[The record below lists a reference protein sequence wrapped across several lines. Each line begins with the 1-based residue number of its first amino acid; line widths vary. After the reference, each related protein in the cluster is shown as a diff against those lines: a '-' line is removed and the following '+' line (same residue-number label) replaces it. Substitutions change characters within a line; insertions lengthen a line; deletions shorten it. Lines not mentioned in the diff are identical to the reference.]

1 MSSAEETEQLTQLIE
16 RLVVDPSFRAEFRRD
31 PIEISQAYGLGELAD
46 EFRTQGNGIHTLE
59 LRESKS
65 SLAGVVMAIAA
76 EGIGLAEV
84 RGMLGHGPGHA
95 TALKAL
101 KGAGVKTPSGGAA
114 GIAKAAGLHGVPGA
128 HAKAVHAVL
137 PHNAGGAG
145 HAAPGAAAPA
155 GGAAPVRRPPTQLP
169 PAQLPPPQ
177 LPRVAVRRR
186 RHLMLRAVVPR
197 RPYRMPRTVVPHRM
211 LRAVPP
217 RRHQGRAAGAAAATA
232 GPPVSSSGGGGVA
245 SAVDATQ
252 SAGAGGASPGPSP
265 VEAAN
270 AGPAA
275 ATPAAEG
282 AAAAAAAM
290 PGGGST
296 AAAAA
301 QLLASPNLSV
311 PAPARA
317 LLASGSADPRLL
329 SVLSNAVS
337 HHTIVLGDA
346 ESVVDPVHAQAVDI
360 VAVDGQPVGPAN
372 VAARDLITEIA
383 ALDPSVRPNEIG
395 TPWPIES
402 PGFFTDP
409 AQAGRLH
416 LAFVSPA
423 DFQPGAPGAGAG
435 AAAASVGP
443 APATPAAAGAAQA
456 AAASLA
462 QPPAAAG
469 APVADQAAATAGGAG
484 SGGAGAG
491 VADLPTA
498 GGRPMAQGAGGGS
511 AAALA
516 YARSMI
522 GKLPESAGM
531 NLGPQLDKFEA
542 EFGYHGAPWC
552 GIFVGHA
559 LQAAGL
565 KVPHTVASV
574 AVILDLARSGDG
586 PFQKGILPVSA
597 IRPGDLVTFG
607 GTEHVAIVTHVDAA
621 GIHTIAGN
629 TGQSNVSETTYS
641 PSSVTGVVRPKYGMA
656 PHAAMAAA
664 ATAGGA
670 GAGAGA
676 PAAAADVATPAG
688 AAGPAGA
695 AAAQADAPTAQPQ
708 AQPGSAVFKAVER
721 HGRPHR
727 HTVQFM
733 ATVQP
738 SPGSPLFDQQAGG
751 APAAHEAAAPRAAL
765 DQQPAGQGP
774 GVGVAPSGG
783 AISVSSTILTS
794 GQEKFAGRLAELTGL
809 DARVVSAWELA
820 EESGG
825 AAQAR
830 EAAGNFNWLNIGYF
844 DSGAGKIAFDKA
856 FGNPVSAAEQTADF
870 LKGRWGGASPG
881 IRAILNT
888 VGRDPQEQMMAIAN
902 SGWASSH
909 YGGGANLRAT
919 YDELGGLKVT
929 RA

>member
-1 MSSAEETEQLTQLIE
+1 M
-16 RLVVDPSFRAEFRRD
+16 D
-31 PIEISQAYGLGELAD
+31 
-46 EFRTQGNGIHTLE
+46 
-59 LRESKS
+59 
-65 SLAGVVMAIAA
+65 
-76 EGIGLAEV
+76 
-84 RGMLGHGPGHA
+84 
-95 TALKAL
+95 
-101 KGAGVKTPSGGAA
+101 
-114 GIAKAAGLHGVPGA
+114 
-128 HAKAVHAVL
+128 
-137 PHNAGGAG
+137 
-145 HAAPGAAAPA
+145 
-155 GGAAPVRRPPTQLP
+155 
-169 PAQLPPPQ
+169 
-177 LPRVAVRRR
+177 
-186 RHLMLRAVVPR
+186 
-197 RPYRMPRTVVPHRM
+197 
-211 LRAVPP
+211 
-217 RRHQGRAAGAAAATA
+217 
-232 GPPVSSSGGGGVA
+232 
-245 SAVDATQ
+245 
-252 SAGAGGASPGPSP
+252 
-265 VEAAN
+265 AAN
-270 AGPAA
+270 AGPAP
-275 ATPAAEG
+275 ATPAAAG

-296 AAAAA
+296 AAVAA

-311 PAPARA
+311 PASARA
-317 LLASGSADPRLL
+317 LLASGGADPRLL

-360 VAVDGQPVGPAN
+360 VAIDGQPVGPAN

-423 DFQPGAPGAGAG
+423 DYQPGAAGAG

-456 AAASLA
+456 AAAALA
-462 QPPAAAG
+462 GGPAPAG
-469 APVADQAAATAGGAG
+469 APLADQAAATAGGVGA
-484 SGGAGAG
+484 GGAGAG
-491 VADLPTA
+491 GVGAAVADLPTA
-498 GGRPMAQGAGGGS
+498 GGRPMPQGGGGG
-511 AAALA
+511 AAEALA

-542 EFGYHGAPWC
+542 QFGYHGAPWC

-607 GTEHVAIVTHVDAA
+607 GTEHVAIVTHVDAQ

-641 PSSVTGVVRPKYGMA
+641 PSSVTGVVRPKYGVA

-664 ATAGGA
+664 AGVGA
-670 GAGAGA
+670 G
-676 PAAAADVATPAG
+676 TPAG
-688 AAGPAGA
+688 ADGAAAPAGVPGAAAPAGVSDAAAPAGA
-695 AAAQADAPTAQPQ
+695 AAAQAGVPAEVPSSQAQ

-738 SPGSPLFDQQAGG
+738 APGSPLFDQQAAG
-751 APAAHEAAAPRAAL
+751 APGAHDAAAPRAML

-774 GVGVAPSGG
+774 GIGVAPSGG
-783 AISVSSTILTS
+783 SISVSSTILTS
-794 GQEKFAGRLAELTGL
+794 GQEKFAGRLAQLTGL
-809 DARVVSAWELA
+809 DPRVISAWELA

-856 FGNPVSAAEQTADF
+856 FGDPVTAAEQTADF
-870 LKGRWGGASPG
+870 LKGKWGGASSG

-888 VGRDPQEQMMAIAN
+888 VGRDPQEQMSAIAN

-929 RA
+929 RE

>member
-1 MSSAEETEQLTQLIE
+1 
-16 RLVVDPSFRAEFRRD
+16 
-31 PIEISQAYGLGELAD
+31 
-46 EFRTQGNGIHTLE
+46 
-59 LRESKS
+59 
-65 SLAGVVMAIAA
+65 
-76 EGIGLAEV
+76 
-84 RGMLGHGPGHA
+84 
-95 TALKAL
+95 
-101 KGAGVKTPSGGAA
+101 
-114 GIAKAAGLHGVPGA
+114 
-128 HAKAVHAVL
+128 
-137 PHNAGGAG
+137 
-145 HAAPGAAAPA
+145 
-155 GGAAPVRRPPTQLP
+155 
-169 PAQLPPPQ
+169 
-177 LPRVAVRRR
+177 
-186 RHLMLRAVVPR
+186 
-197 RPYRMPRTVVPHRM
+197 
-211 LRAVPP
+211 
-217 RRHQGRAAGAAAATA
+217 
-232 GPPVSSSGGGGVA
+232 VA

-265 VEAAN
+265 VDAAN
-270 AGPAA
+270 AAPAA

-317 LLASGSADPRLL
+317 LLASGSADPRLV

-409 AQAGRLH
+409 GQAGRLH

-423 DFQPGAPGAGAG
+423 DFQPGAAGAGAG

-469 APVADQAAATAGGAG
+469 VPVADQAATAAGGA
-484 SGGAGAG
+484 GGAGAG
-491 VADLPTA
+491 GAGADVADLPTA
-498 GGRPMAQGAGGGS
+498 GGRPMAPGAGGG
-511 AAALA
+511 AGAALA

-607 GTEHVAIVTHVDAA
+607 GTEHVAIVTHVDAQ

-664 ATAGGA
+664 ATAG
-670 GAGAGA
+670 AGA
-676 PAAAADVATPAG
+676 PAAAAGAPVAGADVAAPAG
-688 AAGPAGA
+688 AAPPPAEA
-695 AAAQADAPTAQPQ
+695 PAAQAQP
-708 AQPGSAVFKAVER
+708 QPGSAVFKAVER

-751 APAAHEAAAPRAAL
+751 AQAAHDAAVPRAAL

-774 GVGVAPSGG
+774 GIGVAPSGG

-809 DARVVSAWELA
+809 DPRVVSAWELA

-844 DSGAGKIAFDKA
+844 DSGAGKIAFDKS
-856 FGNPVSAAEQTADF
+856 FGDPVSAAEQTAAF
-870 LKGRWGGASPG
+870 LKGKWGGASPG

-929 RA
+929 RE

>member
-1 MSSAEETEQLTQLIE
+1 
-16 RLVVDPSFRAEFRRD
+16 
-31 PIEISQAYGLGELAD
+31 
-46 EFRTQGNGIHTLE
+46 
-59 LRESKS
+59 
-65 SLAGVVMAIAA
+65 
-76 EGIGLAEV
+76 
-84 RGMLGHGPGHA
+84 
-95 TALKAL
+95 
-101 KGAGVKTPSGGAA
+101 
-114 GIAKAAGLHGVPGA
+114 
-128 HAKAVHAVL
+128 
-137 PHNAGGAG
+137 
-145 HAAPGAAAPA
+145 
-155 GGAAPVRRPPTQLP
+155 
-169 PAQLPPPQ
+169 
-177 LPRVAVRRR
+177 
-186 RHLMLRAVVPR
+186 
-197 RPYRMPRTVVPHRM
+197 
-211 LRAVPP
+211 
-217 RRHQGRAAGAAAATA
+217 
-232 GPPVSSSGGGGVA
+232 
-245 SAVDATQ
+245 
-252 SAGAGGASPGPSP
+252 
-265 VEAAN
+265 
-270 AGPAA
+270 
-275 ATPAAEG
+275 
-282 AAAAAAAM
+282 
-290 PGGGST
+290 
-296 AAAAA
+296 
-301 QLLASPNLSV
+301 
-311 PAPARA
+311 
-317 LLASGSADPRLL
+317 
-329 SVLSNAVS
+329 
-337 HHTIVLGDA
+337 
-346 ESVVDPVHAQAVDI
+346 
-360 VAVDGQPVGPAN
+360 
-372 VAARDLITEIA
+372 
-383 ALDPSVRPNEIG
+383 
-395 TPWPIES
+395 
-402 PGFFTDP
+402 
-409 AQAGRLH
+409 
-416 LAFVSPA
+416 
-423 DFQPGAPGAGAG
+423 
-435 AAAASVGP
+435 
-443 APATPAAAGAAQA
+443 
-456 AAASLA
+456 
-462 QPPAAAG
+462 
-469 APVADQAAATAGGAG
+469 
-484 SGGAGAG
+484 
-491 VADLPTA
+491 
-498 GGRPMAQGAGGGS
+498 MAQGAGGGS

-607 GTEHVAIVTHVDAA
+607 GTEHVAIVTHVDAQ

-664 ATAGGA
+664 ANA
-670 GAGAGA
+670 AGAGA
-676 PAAAADVATPAG
+676 PAGAAGVAAPAG
-688 AAGPAGA
+688 AAPAGA

-809 DARVVSAWELA
+809 DPRVVSAWELA

-844 DSGAGKIAFDKA
+844 DSGAGKIAFDKS

-870 LKGRWGGASPG
+870 LKGKWGGASPG

-888 VGRDPQEQMMAIAN
+888 VGRDPQEQMSAIAN

>member
-1 MSSAEETEQLTQLIE
+1 
-16 RLVVDPSFRAEFRRD
+16 
-31 PIEISQAYGLGELAD
+31 
-46 EFRTQGNGIHTLE
+46 
-59 LRESKS
+59 
-65 SLAGVVMAIAA
+65 
-76 EGIGLAEV
+76 
-84 RGMLGHGPGHA
+84 
-95 TALKAL
+95 
-101 KGAGVKTPSGGAA
+101 
-114 GIAKAAGLHGVPGA
+114 
-128 HAKAVHAVL
+128 
-137 PHNAGGAG
+137 
-145 HAAPGAAAPA
+145 
-155 GGAAPVRRPPTQLP
+155 
-169 PAQLPPPQ
+169 
-177 LPRVAVRRR
+177 
-186 RHLMLRAVVPR
+186 
-197 RPYRMPRTVVPHRM
+197 
-211 LRAVPP
+211 
-217 RRHQGRAAGAAAATA
+217 
-232 GPPVSSSGGGGVA
+232 
-245 SAVDATQ
+245 
-252 SAGAGGASPGPSP
+252 
-265 VEAAN
+265 
-270 AGPAA
+270 
-275 ATPAAEG
+275 
-282 AAAAAAAM
+282 M

-311 PAPARA
+311 PASARA

-423 DFQPGAPGAGAG
+423 DYQPGAAGAG

-456 AAASLA
+456 AAAALA
-462 QPPAAAG
+462 GGPAPAG
-469 APVADQAAATAGGAG
+469 APLADQAAATAGGVGA
-484 SGGAGAG
+484 GGAGAG
-491 VADLPTA
+491 GVGAAVADLPTA
-498 GGRPMAQGAGGGS
+498 GGRPMPQGGGGG
-511 AAALA
+511 AAEALA

-607 GTEHVAIVTHVDAA
+607 GTEHVAIVTHVDAQ

-641 PSSVTGVVRPKYGMA
+641 PSSVTGVVRPKYGVA

-664 ATAGGA
+664 AGVGA
-670 GAGAGA
+670 G
-676 PAAAADVATPAG
+676 TPAG
-688 AAGPAGA
+688 AAGPAAPAGVPGAAAPAGVPGAAAPAGVPDAAAPAGA
-695 AAAQADAPTAQPQ
+695 AAAQAGVPAEVPSSQAQ

-738 SPGSPLFDQQAGG
+738 APGSPLFDQQAGG
-751 APAAHEAAAPRAAL
+751 APGAHDAAAPRAVL

-774 GVGVAPSGG
+774 GIEVAPSGG
-783 AISVSSTILTS
+783 SISVSSTILTS

-809 DARVVSAWELA
+809 DPRVISAWELA

-856 FGNPVSAAEQTADF
+856 FGDPVTAAEQTADF
-870 LKGRWGGASPG
+870 LKGKWGGASSG

-888 VGRDPQEQMMAIAN
+888 VGRDPQEQMSAIAN

-929 RA
+929 KA

>member
-1 MSSAEETEQLTQLIE
+1 
-16 RLVVDPSFRAEFRRD
+16 
-31 PIEISQAYGLGELAD
+31 
-46 EFRTQGNGIHTLE
+46 
-59 LRESKS
+59 
-65 SLAGVVMAIAA
+65 
-76 EGIGLAEV
+76 
-84 RGMLGHGPGHA
+84 
-95 TALKAL
+95 
-101 KGAGVKTPSGGAA
+101 
-114 GIAKAAGLHGVPGA
+114 
-128 HAKAVHAVL
+128 
-137 PHNAGGAG
+137 
-145 HAAPGAAAPA
+145 
-155 GGAAPVRRPPTQLP
+155 
-169 PAQLPPPQ
+169 
-177 LPRVAVRRR
+177 
-186 RHLMLRAVVPR
+186 
-197 RPYRMPRTVVPHRM
+197 
-211 LRAVPP
+211 
-217 RRHQGRAAGAAAATA
+217 
-232 GPPVSSSGGGGVA
+232 
-245 SAVDATQ
+245 
-252 SAGAGGASPGPSP
+252 
-265 VEAAN
+265 
-270 AGPAA
+270 
-275 ATPAAEG
+275 
-282 AAAAAAAM
+282 M

-296 AAAAA
+296 AAVAA
-301 QLLASPNLSV
+301 QLLANPNLSV
-311 PAPARA
+311 PASARA
-317 LLASGSADPRLL
+317 LFASGSADPRLL

-416 LAFVSPA
+416 LAFVSTA
-423 DFQPGAPGAGAG
+423 DFQPGAAGAG

-469 APVADQAAATAGGAG
+469 APVVDQAAAGAGGAG
-484 SGGAGAG
+484 GAGPAM
-491 VADLPTA
+491 ADLPAT
-498 GGRPMAQGAGGGS
+498 GGRPVPQVGGGGA

-522 GKLPESAGM
+522 GKLPESAGN
-531 NLGPQLDKFEA
+531 NLGPQLDRFEA
-542 EFGYHGAPWC
+542 QFGYHGAPWC

-641 PSSVTGVVRPKYGMA
+641 PSSVTGVVRPKYGVA
-656 PHAAMAAA
+656 PHEAMAAA
-664 ATAGGA
+664 AAG
-670 GAGAGA
+670 GAGA
-676 PAAAADVATPAG
+676 PAAAADVAAPAG
-688 AAGPAGA
+688 SV
-695 AAAQADAPTAQPQ
+695 AAQAETPSPQAQP
-708 AQPGSAVFKAVER
+708 QPGSAVFKAVER

-738 SPGSPLFDQQAGG
+738 SPGSPLFDQQAAGG
-751 APAAHEAAAPRAAL
+751 ASAAHEAAAPRAAAL

-774 GVGVAPSGG
+774 GIGVAPSGG
-783 AISVSSTILTS
+783 SISVSSTILTS

-809 DARVVSAWELA
+809 DPRVVSAWELA

-856 FGNPVSAAEQTADF
+856 FGNPVTAAEQTADF
-870 LKGRWGGASPG
+870 LKGKWGGASPG

-888 VGRDPQEQMMAIAN
+888 VGRDPQEQMSAIAN